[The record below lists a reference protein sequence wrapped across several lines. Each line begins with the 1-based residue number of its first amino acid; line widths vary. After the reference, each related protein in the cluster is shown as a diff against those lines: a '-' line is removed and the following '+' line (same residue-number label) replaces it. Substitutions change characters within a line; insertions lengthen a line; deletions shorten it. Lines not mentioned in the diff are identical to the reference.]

1 MCLLFSMWFASGI
14 VMMYVDYPELTETE
28 RLDSLPELALEEV
41 TLTPFEA
48 ASKINS
54 IALFSS
60 VKLTTVLNR
69 PAFELVDVGGRKSI
83 VFADSG
89 TVLNNVSEYDALN
102 AAVDWD
108 ISSSNST
115 PSYDSLIDIDQWS
128 ITASHNPH
136 RPLHKVTMNDEF
148 DRVLYVSSLTG
159 QVILDTSRTERL
171 WNWLG
176 STVHWIYPLA
186 LRRNVPL
193 WTQVVVYTSLAGIV
207 SVITGGI
214 IGFVRLRIRKPY
226 QGKDYSPYTD
236 WMKWH
241 HLLGMCSLV
250 FVFTFMFSGLMS
262 MDPWGVFDAATSP
275 VQQINRYYGNDSLR
289 LSNLPMPDSGGNGRQ
304 IKEVK
309 WHQLKGESFYSYIS
323 SPTQSEVRFPS
334 ISEQNTSTKLQTIV
348 NDAIPNLLPDANL
361 DSIDLITAGDN
372 YYYSRSN
379 NFRPFP
385 VYRAKFDD
393 LESTWYHIDVDNGE
407 IINRI
412 TSTNRLE
419 RWLFNGLHSLDF
431 QFLTKHGPFRDV
443 LLIFLSLAGFVF
455 SLSAV
460 IVGWRR
466 LFS

>member
-1 MCLLFSMWFASGI
+1 MCLLFSMWFVSGI
-14 VMMYVDYPELTETE
+14 VMIYVDYPELTEAE
-28 RLDSLPELALEEV
+28 RLGNLPELALEEV
-41 TLTPFEA
+41 KLTPFEA

-54 IALFSS
+54 MTLFSS

-69 PAFELVDVGGRKSI
+69 PAFELVDVAARKFI

-89 TVLNNVSEYDALN
+89 TTLNNVSEIDALN
-102 AAVDWD
+102 ATVLWD
-108 ISSSNST
+108 IPSSNST

-128 ITASHNPH
+128 ITSSHNPH
-136 RPLHKVTMNDEF
+136 RPLHKVAMNDES
-148 DRVLYVSSLTG
+148 DRVLYVSSQTG
-159 QVILDTSRTERL
+159 QIILDTSRTERL

-176 STVHWIYPLA
+176 STVHWIYPLS
-186 LRRNVPL
+186 LRRNAPL

-214 IGFVRLRIRKPY
+214 IGFVRLRIRMPY
-226 QGKDYSPYTD
+226 RGKGCSPYAD

-262 MDPWGVFDAATSP
+262 MGPWGVFDAATSS

-309 WHQLKGESFYSYIS
+309 WHQLRGESFYSYIS
-323 SPTQSEVRFPS
+323 SPTQSEVHFP
-334 ISEQNTSTKLQTIV
+334 IIPEQITSTKLQTII
-348 NDAIPNLLPDANL
+348 NSAIPDLLPDARL
-361 DSIDLITAGDN
+361 DSIDLITSEDN
-372 YYYSRSN
+372 YYYSHRNDS
-379 NFRPFP
+379 RPFP

-412 TSTNRLE
+412 TNTNRIE

-431 QFLTKHGPFRDV
+431 QLLIKHGLLREII
-443 LLIFLSLAGFVF
+443 LIFLSLVGFIF
-455 SLSAV
+455 SLSA
-460 IVGWRR
+460 IVVSWRR